1 MHDLPIEIGTPRGLF
16 RVAMNST
23 PLYSS
28 NICSQ
33 TSVSHLC
40 LNNNELMSKAPPLCK
55 GRQPIRCTASRQPQ
69 HCTMQVALH
78 TTLHI
83 HVTDAARR
91 RRYTASLKSQGLGVL
106 HTSVDPQLH
115 PPPFRWPIPNPN
127 SFLHFHWIGYSLAN
141 TGVSNWLTFGRY
153 RVRT

>member
-16 RVAMNST
+16 HVAMNST

-83 HVTDAARR
+83 HVTDAARW

-106 HTSVDPQLH
+106 PHECRSTAPSTSFSLT
-115 PPPFRWPIPNPN
+115 N
-127 SFLHFHWIGYSLAN
+127 SKSEFVPTFPLDWIFVG
-141 TGVSNWLTFGRY
+141 
-153 RVRT
+153 